1 MKEVS
6 SDINIA
12 TNLLINDSGSFK
24 NFSWD
29 LRNNE
34 KFALFAISLN
44 PINFFY
50 VSENLK
56 SSKDFVIKVLKS
68 RISGNPFFTASKMLG
83 FMNKELRDDEEV
95 VKYAVSLSPF
105 NFEYASSRLT
115 DSEKFVKEIMKLV
128 VGPTL
133 MISFILEC
141 CSDRLRND
149 KNFIL
154 DVMDIDPIA
163 AINGCSKT
171 LLLDNAII
179 NKICS
184 INNLDYNNLNPDIK
198 NNREFFEKLFSKNGF
213 LLIDTPMFI
222 EDKELVLVA
231 LNTIKKEFKA
241 KINSYNYNSKQA
253 RYYPY
258 DSNSEYFANRVAENE
273 LDIDFYTHMIESIRE
288 LINLSSLKS
297 NPEVVKIVEELLVLK
312 AFEELRKIEN
322 SEKEKL
328 NEREL
333 VK

>member
-1 MKEVS
+1 MKDVI

-12 TNLLINDSGSFK
+12 TNLLINDSRSFK
-24 NFSWD
+24 NFSRD

-56 SSKDFVIKVLKS
+56 SSKDFAVKALRSCIL
-68 RISGNPFFTASKMLG
+68 GNPIFTASKMLG
-83 FMNKELRDDEEV
+83 FMNTELRDDEEV

-115 DSEKFVKEIMKLV
+115 DSEEFVKEIMKLV

-133 MISFILEC
+133 MLSFILEC
-141 CSDRLRND
+141 CSDRLRNN
-149 KNFIL
+149 KKFIL
-154 DVMDIDPIA
+154 DIMDIDPIA
-163 AINGCSKT
+163 VINGCSKT
-171 LLLDNAII
+171 LLLNNDII

-184 INNLDYNNLNPDIK
+184 FNNLDYNNLNPDIK

-213 LLIDTPMFI
+213 LLIDTPMYI
-222 EDKELVLVA
+222 EDKDLVLIA
-231 LNTIKKEFKA
+231 LNTIKREFKA
-241 KINSYNYNSKQA
+241 RINSYNYNSKQA

-258 DSNSEYFANRVAENE
+258 DSNSEYFANRVVENE
-273 LDIDFYTHMIESIRE
+273 LDIDFYTHMIEKIRE
-288 LINLSSLKS
+288 LIKLSSLKS
-297 NPEVVKIVEELLVLK
+297 DPEVVKIVEELLVLK

-322 SEKEKL
+322 SKSEKP
-328 NEREL
+328 NERKL